1 MAGEIEARL
10 KALDL
15 ALPEAKAALG
25 SYVPFLH
32 LDRLL
37 FISGQLPDE
46 GRQGRVHRQ
55 ARRRCRSYATA
66 RRPRGFARFNI
77 LAQAKTALR
86 DLDRIVQ
93 LLRLNGFVNA
103 APDFA
108 DHPKVLNGASDFLVE
123 SSRQQGAPYPHR
135 RRLLEPAT
143 WRLRRGRCD
152 LRRGLTAMAERP
164 TCPELYWLKRP
175 IAHRGL
181 HDAAKG
187 IVENS
192 ASAVAAAMGKGYAIE
207 VDLQCAARS
216 CAGCLP

>member
-37 FISGQLPDE
+37 FISGQLPMKDGKVAFTGKLGADVDLAKGQE
-46 GRQGRVHRQ
+46 A
-55 ARRRCRSYATA
+55 ARLCAL
-66 RRPRGFARFNI
+66 NI
-77 LAQAKTALR
+77 LSQAKAALR

-93 LLRLNGFVNA
+93 LLRVNGFVNA

-123 SSRQQGAPYPHR
+123 ILGNKGRHTRIAVGCSSLPLGASV
-135 RRLLEPAT
+135 E
-143 WRLRRGRCD
+143 
-152 LRRGLTAMAERP
+152 
-164 TCPELYWLKRP
+164 
-175 IAHRGL
+175 I
-181 HDAAKG
+181 DA
-187 IVENS
+187 IF
-192 ASAVAAAMGKGYAIE
+192 AV
-207 VDLQCAARS
+207 D
-216 CAGCLP
+216 